1 VTTGA
6 FPRYDV
12 RPSTT
17 ARRPIVGRRFF
28 HIAVALVMLALTIA
42 GFHPYY
48 MRGVGEGGRIID
60 PSIVTLVAVH
70 GTLATAWFVLF
81 LMQAAL
87 IPSGY
92 RRVHMRLGWGAAAVG
107 LGVAVS
113 GALLALA
120 SVRLTPPFQFFSMA
134 YKEFLL
140 VMFTEM
146 AAFTALLIA
155 GLLWRRKPERH
166 RAMML
171 LASLSILA
179 GATSRMPVFFPVYGH
194 AVIPGLF
201 GPIFTLGL
209 IVVAARTWLN
219 SRLDLW
225 LTGGYL
231 ALVVVY
237 VGASTLAVSEWWNG
251 VLQSAFRL

>member
-1 VTTGA
+1 
-6 FPRYDV
+6 
-12 RPSTT
+12 
-17 ARRPIVGRRFF
+17 
-28 HIAVALVMLALTIA
+28 MLALTIA

-48 MRGVGEGGRIID
+48 LRGVGDGERVIA
-60 PSIVTLVAVH
+60 PAVVTLVAIH

-81 LMQAAL
+81 LMQASL
-87 IPSGY
+87 IPTGH

-113 GALLALA
+113 GTLLAVA
-120 SVRLTPPFQFFSMA
+120 SVRLTPVFQFWGMA

-140 VMFTEM
+140 VMFAEM
-146 AAFTALLIA
+146 AAFAALLGA
-155 GLLWRRKPERH
+155 GLWWRRRPERH

-179 GATSRMPVFFPVYGH
+179 GATVRMPVFQPVYGQSGW
-194 AVIPGLF
+194 PGIF

-209 IVVAARTWLN
+209 LLVGARTWLN
-219 SRLDLW
+219 GRVDIW

-231 ALVVVY
+231 ALVAVY
-237 VGASTLAVSEWWNG
+237 VTAGTLARSSWWNA
-251 VLQSAFRL
+251 VLPSAFGF